1 MSYDVLADI
10 RELFKNDYTVHWKTT
25 KESPIRY
32 LWVTIAGREYRIDR
46 NNLMVEA
53 RGTKQGY
60 HGHDFFAKCLRLEF
74 ISRREKYNATDATP
88 KNIPNT

>member
-1 MSYDVLADI
+1 MSYDVVSDI
-10 RELFKNDYTVHWKTT
+10 RELFGNDYKIHWKST
-25 KESPIRY
+25 KQSPIHY

-60 HGHDFFAKCLRLEF
+60 HGHDFFAKCLRLEL
-74 ISRREKYNATDATP
+74 IKRREKTFCNAATVAGS
-88 KNIPNT
+88 